1 MWKPYLRVVA
11 ELAGQAIHILDW
23 FHIMSQMGKAIDKV
37 RAQEAKQL
45 KAKGEQ
51 PVLTN
56 SRWCLLKRPENLTDK
71 QTVKLKEL
79 LSFNLKTVRAYLL
92 KEDLQRFWSYTT
104 PGWAGRFLE
113 E

>member
-1 MWKPYLRVVA
+1 MDR
-11 ELAGQAIHILDW
+11 
-23 FHIMSQMGKAIDKV
+23 FHIMSQVGKAIDKV

-56 SRWCLLKRPENLTDK
+56 SRWCLLKTAGTRTHK

-79 LSFNLKTVRAYLL
+79 LSCNLKTVRAYLL
-92 KEDLQRFWSYTT
+92 KEDLQRFWSYTSI
-104 PGWAGRFLE
+104 
-113 E
+113 